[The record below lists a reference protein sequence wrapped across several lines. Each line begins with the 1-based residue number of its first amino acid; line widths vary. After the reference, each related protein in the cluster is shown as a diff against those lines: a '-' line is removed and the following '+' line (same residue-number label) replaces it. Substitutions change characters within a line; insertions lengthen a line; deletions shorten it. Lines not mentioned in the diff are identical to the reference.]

1 MNGWQA
7 PTIGNRPM
15 TTNKLQNHQNKQRGN
30 FRSENRVGDFGTVI
44 TAMITPFKTDGS
56 VNYQLAAELATHL
69 VNNGTDTLVICGTT
83 GESPTL
89 TWDEEYQLFVEILQ
103 AVAGKAKVIAGCG
116 SNSTKEAIAATQ
128 KAAKIGVHGSLQ
140 VVPYYNKPPQAG
152 LYRHF
157 QAIAQACPD
166 LPMLLYNI
174 PGRTGQN
181 LSPETVASLAEI
193 DNIVGIKEASGSL
206 DQASE
211 IRRLTPSEFQIYAG
225 DDSLTLPLLAVG
237 AKGVVSVA
245 SHLVGNQIQQMIQA
259 FEVGKNQTALDIHL
273 QLFPLFKVLFLT
285 TNPIPLK
292 EALKLQGWEVGDTRP
307 PLCEAEPEIRQKLEA
322 VLKKLS
328 LI

>member
-1 MNGWQA
+1 M
-7 PTIGNRPM
+7 
-15 TTNKLQNHQNKQRGN
+15 
-30 FRSENRVGDFGTVI
+30 GDFGSI
-44 TAMITPFKTDGS
+44 LTAMITPFKTDGS
-56 VNYQLAAELATHL
+56 VNYDVAAELAAHL
-69 VNNGTDTLVICGTT
+69 VSNGTDTLVVCGTT

-89 TWDEEYQLFVEILQ
+89 SWDEEYQLFVEVLQ
-103 AVAGKAKVIAGCG
+103 SVAGKAKVIAGCG

-152 LYRHF
+152 LEAHF

-166 LPMLLYNI
+166 LPLLLYNI

-181 LSPETVASLAEI
+181 LQPETVARLAKVN
-193 DNIVGIKEASGSL
+193 NIVGIKESTGNI

-211 IRRLTPSEFQIYAG
+211 IRRLTPKEFQIYSG
-225 DDSLTLPLLAVG
+225 DDYMTLPLLAIG

-245 SHLVGNQIQQMIQA
+245 SHLVGNQLQQMIQA
-259 FEVGKNQTALDIHL
+259 FSTGKIEVATEIHL
-273 QLFPLFKVLFLT
+273 QLFPLFKALFLT
-285 TNPIPLK
+285 SNPIPVK
-292 EALKLQGWEVGDTRP
+292 KALKLRGWEVGSTRL
-307 PLCEAEPEIRQKLEA
+307 PLCEEADSEVSQKLEV